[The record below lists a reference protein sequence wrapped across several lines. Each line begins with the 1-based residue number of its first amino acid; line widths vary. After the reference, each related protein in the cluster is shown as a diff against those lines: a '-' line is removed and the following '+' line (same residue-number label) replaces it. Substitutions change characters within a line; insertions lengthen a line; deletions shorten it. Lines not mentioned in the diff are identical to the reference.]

1 MQARAQVQVRALVLA
16 YLAWIRAVVAAA
28 AVAVLG
34 SNQVPQP
41 RIHEYSCIHVVFT
54 RGWNTCINTCVQSGG
69 GCVQHVGSITVTT
82 LHLERI
88 LPSPSPSPP
97 FFWFVYVLRVVKSL
111 PVASVLAR

>member
-69 GCVQHVGSITVTT
+69 GCVQHVG
-82 LHLERI
+82 LER
-88 LPSPSPSPP
+88 
-97 FFWFVYVLRVVKSL
+97 RSL
-111 PVASVLAR
+111 PNAGVSARGLNATATALESPTIGGVAARGTPTNRHTE